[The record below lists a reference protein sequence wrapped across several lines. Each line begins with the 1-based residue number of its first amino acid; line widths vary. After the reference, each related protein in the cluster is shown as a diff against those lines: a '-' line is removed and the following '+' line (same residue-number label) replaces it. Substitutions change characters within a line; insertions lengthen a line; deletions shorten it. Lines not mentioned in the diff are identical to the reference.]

1 MKNIFRPKENA
12 KVRQNDIIAKG
23 INTSTFGTQSLW
35 SLGRK
40 IWNNLRLN
48 IKSETSFP
56 KFKEYIKI
64 WLGPKCSMHK
74 HANRKCSVVFL
85 DINLSRFGI
94 YLSLLLFLY
103 IFIDSLFSKDKQS
116 FHSFNHGFYCYFGV
130 HK

>member
-12 KVRQNDIIAKG
+12 KVRPNDIIAKR
-23 INTSTFGTQSLW
+23 INTSTLDTQSLW

-74 HANRKCSVVFL
+74 HANRKCSVVFFRYEFTK
-85 DINLSRFGI
+85 IWH
-94 YLSLLLFLY
+94 
-103 IFIDSLFSKDKQS
+103 IFIITCIFIYIYRFTFFQ
-116 FHSFNHGFYCYFGV
+116 G
-130 HK
+130 